1 MDKKQIGQY
10 SILILLTVGGV
21 IKMLWPMEN
30 GEKMGAFIIILCI
43 VAAVAAVFYAVK
55 LTTVSSSI
63 CKKLGL
69 NNKSELAAWKN
80 RCRIKYEGGIYAN
93 EEYTLFMQKGTVW
106 RTNDIMSMRDYTGH
120 RRTAGF
126 NYNIDFTHVNGDHA
140 YVIMVDK
147 FERDRLHAE
156 MEQFLSEAKE
166 RYRGR

>member
-1 MDKKQIGQY
+1 MMWHIG
-10 SILILLTVGGV
+10 
-21 IKMLWPMEN
+21 N
-30 GEKMGAFIIILCI
+30 GENMGEFIIILCI
-43 VAAVAAVFYAVK
+43 VAAVVAVFYAVK

-80 RCRIKYEGGIYAN
+80 SCRIRYEGGIYAN

-147 FERDRLHAE
+147 FKRDRLHAE
-156 MEQFLSEAKE
+156 MEQFLSEVKE
-166 RYRGR
+166 QYRGR

>member
-10 SILILLTVGGV
+10 SLLILLTVGGA
-21 IKMLWPMEN
+21 IKMMWHIGN
-30 GEKMGAFIIILCI
+30 GENMGELIIILCI
-43 VAAVAAVFYAVK
+43 VAAVVAVFYAVK

-80 RCRIKYEGGIYAN
+80 SCRIRYEGGIYAN

-106 RTNDIMSMRDYTGH
+106 RTNDIMSMRDYTGQ

-140 YVIMVDK
+140 YVIMSDK
-147 FERDRLHAE
+147 FKRDRLHAE
-156 MEQFLSEAKE
+156 MEQFLSEVKE
-166 RYRGR
+166 QYRGR

>member
-21 IKMLWPMEN
+21 IKMLWHTEN
-30 GEKMGAFIIILCI
+30 GEKLGAFIIILCI

-55 LTTVSSSI
+55 LATGSSSM

-69 NNKSELAAWKN
+69 KNKSELTAWKN
-80 RCRIKYEGGIYAN
+80 SCRIRYEGGIYAN

-106 RTNDIMSMRDYTGH
+106 RTNDIMSMRDYTGQ

-126 NYNIDFTHVNGDHA
+126 NYNIDFTHVNGNHA
-140 YVIMVDK
+140 YVIMSDK

-156 MEQFLSEAKE
+156 MEQFLAEAKE

>member
-10 SILILLTVGGV
+10 SILIPLTVGGV
-21 IKMLWPMEN
+21 IKMMWHIGN
-30 GEKMGAFIIILCI
+30 GENMGEFIIILCL
-43 VAAVAAVFYAVK
+43 VAAVVAVFYAVK

-80 RCRIKYEGGIYAN
+80 SCRIRYEGGIYAN

-120 RRTAGF
+120 RKTAGF

-147 FERDRLHAE
+147 FKRDRLHAE
-156 MEQFLSEAKE
+156 MEQFLSEVKE

>member
-1 MDKKQIGQY
+1 MMWHIG
-10 SILILLTVGGV
+10 
-21 IKMLWPMEN
+21 N
-30 GEKMGAFIIILCI
+30 GENMGEFIIILCL
-43 VAAVAAVFYAVK
+43 VAAVVAVFYAVK

-80 RCRIKYEGGIYAN
+80 SCRIRYEGGIYAN

-147 FERDRLHAE
+147 FKRDRLHAE
-156 MEQFLSEAKE
+156 MEQFLSEVKE
-166 RYRGR
+166 QYRGR

>member
-1 MDKKQIGQY
+1 MDRKQIGQY

>member
-1 MDKKQIGQY
+1 
-10 SILILLTVGGV
+10 
-21 IKMLWPMEN
+21 MLWPMEN

>member
-10 SILILLTVGGV
+10 SLLILLTVGGG
-21 IKMLWPMEN
+21 IKMMWHIGN
-30 GEKMGAFIIILCI
+30 GENMGEFIIILCI
-43 VAAVAAVFYAVK
+43 VAAVVAVFYAVK

-80 RCRIKYEGGIYAN
+80 SCRIRYEGGIYAN

-106 RTNDIMSMRDYTGH
+106 RTNDIMSMRDYAGQ

-156 MEQFLSEAKE
+156 MEQFLAEAKE

>member
-21 IKMLWPMEN
+21 IKMMWHIGN
-30 GEKMGAFIIILCI
+30 GATMGEFIIILCL
-43 VAAVAAVFYAVK
+43 VAAVVAVFYAVK

-80 RCRIKYEGGIYAN
+80 SCRIRYEGGIYAN

-120 RRTAGF
+120 RKTAGF

-147 FERDRLHAE
+147 FKRDRLHAE
-156 MEQFLSEAKE
+156 MEQFLSEVKE

>member
-1 MDKKQIGQY
+1 MMWHIG
-10 SILILLTVGGV
+10 
-21 IKMLWPMEN
+21 N
-30 GEKMGAFIIILCI
+30 GENMGEFIIILCL
-43 VAAVAAVFYAVK
+43 VAAVVAVFYAVK

-80 RCRIKYEGGIYAN
+80 SCRIRYEGGIYAN

-120 RRTAGF
+120 RKTAGF

-147 FERDRLHAE
+147 FKRDRLHAE
-156 MEQFLSEAKE
+156 MEQFLSEVKE